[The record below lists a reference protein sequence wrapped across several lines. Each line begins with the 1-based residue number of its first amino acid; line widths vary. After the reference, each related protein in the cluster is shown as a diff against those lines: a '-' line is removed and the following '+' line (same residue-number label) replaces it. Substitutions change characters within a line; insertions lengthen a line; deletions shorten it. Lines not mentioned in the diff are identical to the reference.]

1 MKERF
6 LTKSLFVRALACPRK
21 LFYVGKPEYADNSVD
36 DDFMESLA
44 EGGIQVGALARCYF
58 PGGVLVVEL
67 DKKIA
72 LARTAELL
80 KRDRVTL
87 FEAAIQHGDCF
98 FRADILVKNGSCFD
112 LIEVKA
118 KSYDQDTADG
128 FLLKRGDGIDKSWQP
143 YVYDVAFQ
151 KHVFQQAFPKA
162 IVRAHLMLADT
173 RARTSVGGLNQRFV
187 LHEQNGRT
195 KRWTGRSA
203 RSANRASSGQA
214 AGSAR
219 RACCPASANA
229 GMKSGT

>member
-98 FRADILVKNGSCFD
+98 FRADILVKNADAFLHSGGFGM
-112 LIEVKA
+112 LAVKA
-118 KSYDQDTADG
+118 RSVDVTMNPQDVFRQEAAI
-128 FLLKRGDGIDKSWQP
+128 LKRKLE
-143 YVYDVAFQ
+143 VVET
-151 KHVFQQAFPKA
+151 VFLRPFEKDHAMIICRKP
-162 IVRAHLMLADT
+162 
-173 RARTSVGGLNQRFV
+173 
-187 LHEQNGRT
+187 
-195 KRWTGRSA
+195 
-203 RSANRASSGQA
+203 
-214 AGSAR
+214 
-219 RACCPASANA
+219 
-229 GMKSGT
+229 